1 MDFLSD
7 LNPPQKEAV
16 EYNDGPLLVLA
27 GAGSG
32 KTRVLTY
39 KIAYLVGMLKVKPW
53 EILAVTFTNKAAE
66 EMKERVQNLI
76 GPMVRKVWLG
86 TFHSFCARVLRIYA
100 DTLKYTKDYTIYDA
114 DDSKTLIKKII
125 KEQNINCRLSPKTI
139 SNRISRAKNK
149 LMSADEYPIRN
160 FYDTTVAHI
169 YTLYQTMLQ
178 KNNIMDFDDLLIN
191 ACKLFNKSNDA
202 IEKFS
207 FKYILV
213 DEYQDTNYVQYTL
226 LKLLSRKYNKLTV
239 VGDEDQSIYG
249 FRGAEVENII
259 KFQKDW
265 PDAKIIKLEQNYR
278 STQTILDAAS
288 SLASHNFA
296 RLGKNL
302 WTENEVGNPI
312 TLYIA
317 NDEEDE
323 AEKIARIIK
332 NDGKKT
338 GDFLVLYRTN
348 AQSRVIEEAMKREN
362 LPYVIVGGIRFYER
376 KEIKD
381 LLAYLRLLSNPNDF
395 ISFRRAINTPSRNIG
410 EATIRRIEKF
420 AEKEQIPVYFA
431 LRRINKIDGIPIS
444 RKKSLKDFLQV
455 MERIRKRHKKPDDI
469 LENIIDQINYFD
481 FLDQEGEIEAISRK
495 ENIKELINASS
506 NYKTL
511 EEFLETVSLLTNI
524 DQWENKNERVTLMT
538 AHNAK
543 GLEFPIVFIAGL
555 EEELLPHKLSLNSID
570 EIEEERRLF
579 YVGLTRA
586 KEKVYLSYAISRSGR
601 NFCRP
606 SRFLSEISDKCL
618 ARNRI

>member
-1 MDFLSD
+1 MNFLSD

-39 KIAYLVGMLKVKPW
+39 KIAYLIGVLKVKPW

-76 GPMVRKVWLG
+76 GPVVRKVWLG
-86 TFHSFCARVLRIYA
+86 TFHGFCARVLRIYA
-100 DTLKYTKDYTIYDA
+100 DTMGYTKDYTIYDA

-125 KEQNINCRLSPKTI
+125 KEQNITCKLSPKTI

-249 FRGAEVENII
+249 FRGAEVRNII
-259 KFQKDW
+259 DFQKDW
-265 PDAKIIKLEQNYR
+265 PEAKIIKLEQNYR

-288 SLASHNFA
+288 SVASHNFA

-302 WTENEVGNPI
+302 WTENKGGENI
-312 TLYIA
+312 RLCTA
-317 NDEEDE
+317 MDEEDE
-323 AEKIARIIK
+323 ASVIAKIIK
-332 NDGKKT
+332 NDGKKE
-338 GDFLVLYRTN
+338 GNFLVLYRTN
-348 AQSRVIEEAMKREN
+348 AQSRVIEEAMIREN
-362 LPYVIVGGIRFYER
+362 LPYVIVGGVRFYER

-381 LLAYLRLLSNPNDF
+381 LLVYLRLLSNPSDL
-395 ISFRRAINTPSRNIG
+395 ISFRRAINSPPRGIG
-410 EATIRRIEKF
+410 EATIARIEKF
-420 AEKEQIPVYFA
+420 AEKEGIPTYFA
-431 LRRINKIDGIPIS
+431 LEKIDNIDEIPAS
-444 RKKSLKDFLQV
+444 RKESLNDFFRL
-455 MERIRKRHKKPDDI
+455 MEQIKKRYKKPGEI
-469 LENIIDQINYFD
+469 LKHIIEQINYFD
-481 FLDQEGEIEAISRK
+481 FLEQEGEIEATSRK
-495 ENIKELINASS
+495 ENIKELISASS
-506 NYKTL
+506 NYESL
-511 EEFLETVSLLTNI
+511 ERFLETVSLLTDI
-524 DQWENKNERVTLMT
+524 DQWDKKDGRVTLMT

-555 EEELLPHKLSLNSID
+555 EEELFPHKLSLNTID
-570 EIEEERRLF
+570 EVEEERRLF

-618 ARNRI
+618 ARDRI